1 MKLKHT
7 AIVAVVLSVLSVG
20 LRTYQILFAIEP
32 VTGFFKSPATQYG
45 LYGFLV
51 ASFVLLFLATRRRS
65 EREKEIAKLPHTN
78 ILGFA
83 GIAVGAALGYDGVM
97 AILNLDLKANELL
110 WNITAVFCILS
121 GLSFLYIGV
130 RMLSGD
136 TMTRP
141 IRVVWVIPML
151 WSLLRLIESFIRY
164 TSIANISAQLFE
176 VLLIVFSSLFLL
188 ASGGLVAGIHP
199 ARNRLKSVRY
209 GLMLFLFGLTATV
222 PQLIAEY
229 GFSDR
234 LAYTPL
240 LPRVS
245 DVLLCVYALL
255 FALLVIAAP
264 IVKHGGEETAAV
276 PDVPESVS
284 EESASI

>member
-7 AIVAVVLSVLSVG
+7 AIVTVVLSVLSVG

-45 LYGFLV
+45 LYGFLI

-83 GIAVGAALGYDGVM
+83 GIAVGAALGYDGLM

>member
-1 MKLKHT
+1 
-7 AIVAVVLSVLSVG
+7 
-20 LRTYQILFAIEP
+20 
-32 VTGFFKSPATQYG
+32 
-45 LYGFLV
+45 
-51 ASFVLLFLATRRRS
+51 
-65 EREKEIAKLPHTN
+65 
-78 ILGFA
+78 
-83 GIAVGAALGYDGVM
+83 M
-97 AILNLDLKANELL
+97 AILNRDLKANELL
-110 WNITAVFCILS
+110 WIITAVFCILS
-121 GLSFLYIGV
+121 GVSFLYIGV

-141 IRVVWVIPML
+141 IRVVWVVPML

-188 ASGGLVAGIHP
+188 ASGGLVAGIQP

-209 GLMLFLFGLTATV
+209 GLMLFLFGLTATL

-264 IVKHGGEETAAV
+264 VAKQAGEEVPAV
-276 PDVPESVS
+276 PEDGETVP
-284 EESASI
+284 EESASV